1 MGPLRLYFRYVGVS
15 VRGQMQYRASFI
27 MTTIGTFGGPATE
40 LLGIWVMF
48 RRFSTLR
55 GWRMEEVLLFY
66 GIVGIAFSLAEGVGR
81 GFDLFDGLIRQ
92 GGFDRLL
99 LRPRGTAFQVAA
111 QQWQPARIGR
121 LAQGAI
127 AFAWGASAV
136 GVHWT
141 LSRIALVPFAVL
153 GGACL
158 FYGLFVLQ
166 ATTCFWTVESLEI
179 WNTVTYGGN
188 EAGEYPV
195 SIYRPWFRRFFTF
208 VIPLA
213 CVSYFPMLAILDRR
227 DELGS
232 PFWFQAVAP
241 LFGIAFILL
250 SLRIWQFGVR
260 HYRSTG
266 S

>member
-15 VRGQMQYRASFI
+15 LRGQMQYRASFI
-27 MTTIGTFGGPATE
+27 LSAIGIFGGTGVE
-40 LLGIWVMF
+40 VLGIWVMF
-48 RRFSTLR
+48 QRFSTLR

-66 GIVGIAFSLAEGVGR
+66 GVVGIAFSLAEGVGR

-92 GGFDRLL
+92 GEFDRLL

-121 LAQGAI
+121 LAQAVI
-127 AFAWGASAV
+127 AFAWGASAADI
-136 GVHWT
+136 HWT
-141 LSRIALVPFAVL
+141 LPRVALVPFAVL

-166 ATTCFWTVESLEI
+166 ATMCFWTVESLEI
-179 WNTVTYGGN
+179 WATVTYGGN
-188 EAGEYPV
+188 ETGQYPV
-195 SIYRPWFRRFFTF
+195 SIYRRWFRGFFTF
-208 VIPLA
+208 IIPLA
-213 CVSYFPMLAILDRR
+213 CVSYFPMIAILGRR

-232 PFWFQAVAP
+232 PVWFQLLAP
-241 LFGIAFILL
+241 GIGIFFLL
-250 SLRIWQFGVR
+250 VSLRVWRFGVR